1 MIEFWRKA
9 LDNKKRAGG
18 VPTDSSKAFD
28 CLNHNLLIA
37 KLEAYG
43 FDNNALGYIYNYL
56 KQRKQRTKVGNS
68 YSSWRELFYGVPQGS
83 ILGPILFNIFIN
95 DIYFFTD
102 ETKIANY
109 ADDTT
114 SYATEDNVIKLL
126 NLLETDTTV
135 LNWFRANEMKSN
147 DDKCHLFV
155 ANKENMS
162 LDLGNDTIDSSET
175 VKLLG
180 VLIDKQHNF
189 KEHVSTLCKK
199 GNQKLHALARISRY
213 LSKDKLR
220 ILMKAFIESQ
230 FNYCPLV
237 WMFHNRTINNRINRL
252 HERALRL
259 VYKDEIVNNISFK
272 DLLDKDGAVRIHD
285 RNLKRLAVEM
295 YT

>member
-1 MIEFWRKA
+1 M
-9 LDNKKRAGG
+9 
-18 VPTDSSKAFD
+18 
-28 CLNHNLLIA
+28 
-37 KLEAYG
+37 
-43 FDNNALGYIYNYL
+43 
-56 KQRKQRTKVGNS
+56 
-68 YSSWRELFYGVPQGS
+68 
-83 ILGPILFNIFIN
+83 
-95 DIYFFTD
+95 
-102 ETKIANY
+102 
-109 ADDTT
+109 
-114 SYATEDNVIKLL
+114 
-126 NLLETDTTV
+126 LETETTTV

-180 VLIDKQHNF
+180 VLIDKQLNF

-295 YT
+295 Y